1 MKNAD
6 LRLLLDSDVPGRID
20 MLPLEALEKVYTTKL
35 ATLKKDIIANLRGIK
50 QKINVPDLLE
60 NVRSEDLSSLLGDK
74 NEVSI
79 SDLGMAIQD
88 IV

>member
-35 ATLKKDIIANLRGIK
+35 AALKKDIIANLRGIK

>member
-6 LRLLLDSDVPGRID
+6 LRLLLDSDVPGRND
-20 MLPLEALEKVYTTKL
+20 MLPLEALEKVYNQKL
-35 ATLKKDIIANLRGIK
+35 TVLKRDIIGNLKGIK
-50 QKINVPDLLE
+50 QKINVPDLLA
-60 NVRSEDLSSLLGDK
+60 NVRSEELSQILGEK
-74 NEVSI
+74 TEVSI